1 MDPKRTR
8 SPPRRRTRADARA
21 AGEAEALP
29 EPAGDGDDQPV
40 SSLSSAASTPTGRRP
55 SPDARSTPP
64 GRPAASE
71 AATLG
76 GSLALWRALDG
87 AMERGER
94 GDGAAPPAKRAR
106 VTLTPS
112 KPDEA
117 ESSLSSLAS
126 HVAANSLASAGTR
139 DAARALADLDA
150 PAPENAAALLAP
162 LLADPARARGAVAAA
177 RALAEGSPTRT
188 AADAEAARAA
198 LAPTIPALVRLLGHD
213 DADVLEHAAGCLAAV
228 ARGSDARRDAAKDAG
243 AVAPLLRVQA
253 AGGAPEAAAQAAA
266 GRALAELAPLT
277 GRSGG
282 AKPI

>member
-1 MDPKRTR
+1 MDPKTTR
-8 SPPRRRTRADARA
+8 APPRRRTRADARA

-87 AMERGER
+87 AGARR
-94 GDGAAPPAKRAR
+94 AATAAPPPRAR
-106 VTLTPS
+106 DADAVRRGRIVPELPRE
-112 KPDEA
+112 PRRGE
-117 ESSLSSLAS
+117 LPR
-126 HVAANSLASAGTR
+126 VRRPR
-139 DAARALADLDA
+139 DDQRRLADLGL
-150 PAPENAAALLAP
+150 APERGR
-162 LLADPARARGAVAAA
+162 ARAAPRGPGA
-177 RALAEGSPTRT
+177 RPRRRRRRPRPRRGSPTRT
-188 AADAEAARAA
+188 AADAEAARGRF
-198 LAPTIPALVRLLGHD
+198 APRSRPVRLLGHD
-213 DADVLEHAAGCLAAV
+213 DADVAEHAAGCLAAV
-228 ARGSDARRDAAKDAG
+228 AQGSDARRDAARTR
-243 AVAPLLRVQA
+243 APSRRSSGSRPA
-253 AGGAPEAAAQAAA
+253 RPAPPPRPPPA
-266 GRALAELAPLT
+266 RSPSSRLT